1 MHYVDLSGIFT
12 PMLCIRAPP
21 LKGVLHYSALNA
33 VMWERNS
40 VQFLPGTAAY
50 TYIMLMKF

>member
-1 MHYVDLSGIFT
+1 MHYVDLSDIFT